1 MPSSNLAFT
10 GFFVIAL
17 AILAMDYAQDYFEG
31 IFDIHPELV
40 KLSRHTSNQSLSP
53 HYRHRADQH
62 SVNSPLFQAMKQRYR
77 DFRPHTTQV
86 QNDDNIEG
94 INIEGDNDGLLKRY
108 LEENLRGNRT
118 THVI

>member
-1 MPSSNLAFT
+1 
-10 GFFVIAL
+10 
-17 AILAMDYAQDYFEG
+17 
-31 IFDIHPELV
+31 
-40 KLSRHTSNQSLSP
+40 
-53 HYRHRADQH
+53 
-62 SVNSPLFQAMKQRYR
+62 MKQRYR

-94 INIEGDNDGLLKRY
+94 INIDGDDDGLLKRY